1 MYNWL
6 NIIQNYLLP
15 PTCILCGHA
24 GWQNLD
30 LCYSCYAQLPENKQ
44 CCIQCARP
52 LNTEISLCGECLS
65 RPPAFDASYAPYS
78 YQGAMRYM
86 ILGLKSGAEYK
97 NARTLGLLLAK
108 SVQNTPL
115 PDCILPV
122 PLHKARYK
130 QRCFNQVIE
139 IARTVGK
146 ELQRPLDLTSCIR
159 HRDTPHQTKLS
170 AKQRRK
176 NIKNAFTV
184 VKPIHAQHIAIID
197 DVMTTG
203 STVHELARVLK
214 KAGVARVD
222 VWVCARA
229 K

>member
-1 MYNWL
+1 M
-6 NIIQNYLLP
+6 
-15 PTCILCGHA
+15 LCG
-24 GWQNLD
+24 N
-30 LCYSCYAQLPENKQ
+30 
-44 CCIQCARP
+44 
-52 LNTEISLCGECLS
+52 CLAD
-65 RPPAFDASYAPYS
+65 PPAYDTVYAPYI
-78 YQGAMRYM
+78 YQGAMRYL

-97 NARTLGLLLAK
+97 NARSLGLLLAK
-108 SVQNTPL
+108 GLQNTTR

-122 PLHKARYK
+122 PLHKVRYR
-130 QRCFNQVIE
+130 QRGFNQVIE
-139 IARTVGK
+139 IARTVSK
-146 ELQRPLDLTSCIR
+146 ELQLPLDLDSCVR
-159 HRDTPHQTKLS
+159 HRDTPHQTRLT

-184 VKPIHAQHIAIID
+184 LKPVQARHIAIID

-229 K
+229 